1 MLRQKRRQPR
11 VRRDVVAAAHE
22 RRIEPQHLRE
32 RRWILVQQFAEPVAG
47 LPCIFVDARRD
58 GRDGRRRPR
67 AGVRLCAAARP
78 PGPAQG
84 AQPGF
89 AGFLGSSPSI
99 TRPRAEKLTCSTT
112 MKDDDPDEVT
122 VLLGQWRQG
131 SPEAQEKLMVMVQS
145 ELRRLAASYLRRERP
160 GHTLQPTAVVNEA
173 YMRLMPQRGVRW
185 ENRAHFFGIAAK
197 MMRRVLVDHAR
208 RKRAG
213 KREGFSGEPV
223 SVSAGAGSERRA
235 GHRRAQPAP
244 GARRPGGAR
253 SATGRGCRA
262 ALLRRVEDRGDC
274 GSAIGVSQATVKR
287 ELTTATVWLKHRM
300 KGEKT

>member
-1 MLRQKRRQPR
+1 
-11 VRRDVVAAAHE
+11 
-22 RRIEPQHLRE
+22 
-32 RRWILVQQFAEPVAG
+32 
-47 LPCIFVDARRD
+47 
-58 GRDGRRRPR
+58 
-67 AGVRLCAAARP
+67 
-78 PGPAQG
+78 
-84 AQPGF
+84 
-89 AGFLGSSPSI
+89 
-99 TRPRAEKLTCSTT
+99 

-213 KREGFSGEPV
+213 KREGFSGDPV
-223 SVSAGAGSERRA
+223 SLSQVPDPAGGQDIDVLNLHQALDDLAVLDPRQAEVVELRYF
-235 GHRRAQPAP
+235 
-244 GARRPGGAR
+244 GGLKIEEIA
-253 SATGRGCRA
+253 
-262 ALLRRVEDRGDC
+262 E
-274 GSAIGVSQATVKR
+274 AIGVSQATVKR
-287 ELTTATVWLKHRM
+287 ELTTATVWLRHRM

>member
-1 MLRQKRRQPR
+1 
-11 VRRDVVAAAHE
+11 
-22 RRIEPQHLRE
+22 
-32 RRWILVQQFAEPVAG
+32 
-47 LPCIFVDARRD
+47 
-58 GRDGRRRPR
+58 
-67 AGVRLCAAARP
+67 
-78 PGPAQG
+78 
-84 AQPGF
+84 
-89 AGFLGSSPSI
+89 
-99 TRPRAEKLTCSTT
+99 
-112 MKDDDPDEVT
+112 MKDDEPDEVT

-131 SPEAQEKLMVMVQS
+131 SPEAQEKLMLMVQG

-223 SVSAGAGSERRA
+223 SMSQVPDPAGGQDIDVLNLHQALDDLAVLDPRQAEVVELRYF
-235 GHRRAQPAP
+235 
-244 GARRPGGAR
+244 GGLKIEEIA
-253 SATGRGCRA
+253 
-262 ALLRRVEDRGDC
+262 E
-274 GSAIGVSQATVKR
+274 AIGMSPATVKR
-287 ELTTATVWLKHRM
+287 ELTTATVWLRHRM

>member
-1 MLRQKRRQPR
+1 
-11 VRRDVVAAAHE
+11 
-22 RRIEPQHLRE
+22 
-32 RRWILVQQFAEPVAG
+32 
-47 LPCIFVDARRD
+47 
-58 GRDGRRRPR
+58 
-67 AGVRLCAAARP
+67 
-78 PGPAQG
+78 
-84 AQPGF
+84 
-89 AGFLGSSPSI
+89 
-99 TRPRAEKLTCSTT
+99 

-173 YMRLMPQRGVRW
+173 YLRLMPQRGVRW

-213 KREGFSGEPV
+213 KREGFSGDPV
-223 SVSAGAGSERRA
+223 SLSQVPDPAGGQDIDVLNLHQALDDLAVLDPRQAEVVELRYF
-235 GHRRAQPAP
+235 
-244 GARRPGGAR
+244 GGLKIEEIA
-253 SATGRGCRA
+253 
-262 ALLRRVEDRGDC
+262 E
-274 GSAIGVSQATVKR
+274 AIGVSQATVKR